1 MTKDDTELKDFENFV
16 PELVDSEEVLCS
28 KFEETLNL
36 NVLKKMIVTKN
47 LSFKEV
53 VQLALRPE
61 N

>member
-16 PELVDSEEVLCS
+16 PELVDFEEVLCS